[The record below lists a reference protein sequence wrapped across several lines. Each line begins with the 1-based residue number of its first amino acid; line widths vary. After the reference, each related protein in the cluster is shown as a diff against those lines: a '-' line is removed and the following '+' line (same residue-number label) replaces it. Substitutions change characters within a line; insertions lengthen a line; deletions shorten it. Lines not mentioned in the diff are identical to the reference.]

1 MVDILY
7 GLVITLILGSY
18 AFTWRMCAA
27 IWKSVNKLRDNDI
40 RHIEERLDKLE
51 AR

>member
-1 MVDILY
+1 MVDVLY

-27 IWKSVNKLRDNDI
+27 IWKAIEKIRDNDI
-40 RHIEERLDKLE
+40 KHIEARLDKLE
-51 AR
+51 AK

>member
-1 MVDILY
+1 MVDVLY

-27 IWKSVNKLRDNDI
+27 IWKVIEKIRDNDI
-40 RHIEERLDKLE
+40 KHIEARLDKLE
-51 AR
+51 AK